1 MVPREPWEE
10 ILLAQLQALP
20 FESFEVRD
28 EVLHAYIPENLHHED
43 FLKEISLLNNT
54 NNIKITCS
62 QHFIKAENWNTQWES
77 NFQPIKVGEDCIVR
91 ADFHPPTGKRYELVI
106 NPKMSFGTG
115 HHETTFMMLEYGLAI
130 SFEGLSVLDMGCGTG
145 VLGILASIKGAKKVR
160 AIDNDPWCVENALE
174 NAVINDC
181 QNIQIELASS
191 LQANSEEF
199 DLIFANI
206 NRNILV
212 EQIPSYSNALKNE
225 GILLISGFYQE
236 DVNLLLDTASPF
248 GFELLEEKNKSLWY
262 ALKCKK

>member
-10 ILLAQLQALP
+10 ILFAQLQELP
-20 FESFEVRD
+20 FESFEVQD
-28 EVLHAYIPENLHHED
+28 EALHAYIPENLHHEH
-43 FLKEISLLNNT
+43 FLKEISLLKNQNV
-54 NNIKITCS
+54 KITYS

-77 NFQPIKVGEDCIVR
+77 NFQPIRVGEDCIVR
-91 ADFHPPTGKRYELVI
+91 ADFHPSTGKQYELII

-115 HHETTFMMLEYGLAI
+115 HHETTFMMLEYGLMI
-130 SFEGLSVLDMGCGTG
+130 SFEGFSVLDMGCGTG
-145 VLGILASIKGAKKVR
+145 VLGILASKKGAKKVR

-174 NAVINDC
+174 NAAINDC
-181 QNIQIELASS
+181 LNIQIELASS
-191 LQANSEEF
+191 LEADPEEF

-206 NRNILV
+206 NRNVLI
-212 EQIPSYSNALKNE
+212 EQIPSYSKALKND

-236 DVNLLLDTASPF
+236 DVDLLLEAASPY